1 MQAKSMVVL
10 AFLFVALLVA
20 SSMTYVVKETERA
33 VKLRFGEVVSTDIGP
48 GLHFKMPP
56 PINTVRKF
64 DARILT
70 LDANPE
76 RFLTIEKKSLT
87 IDSYAKWRIKNVDQ
101 FYRATNGSEAQTH
114 ALLSQRINAGL
125 RNEVGERDMH
135 EVVSGKRDE
144 LMADLIK
151 KVNAKAQKDFGIE
164 VVDIRVKQVD
174 LPNEVRQSVYDR
186 MNAEREKEAREHR
199 SLGKEIAEGIRAAAD
214 REKVVIEAKAYSK
227 SEEIRGEG
235 DAVAAATYA
244 KAYQKNPEF
253 YSFMRSLDA
262 YKNTFSEK
270 SDVFLLK
277 PDSEFFRYFNQA
289 KAN

>member
-1 MQAKSMVVL
+1 MQTKSIVVL
-10 AFLFVALLVA
+10 ALLFVALIVV
-20 SSMTYVVKETERA
+20 SSTAYVVKETERA
-33 VKLRFGEVVSTDIGP
+33 VMLRFGEVVSTDIGP

-56 PINTVRKF
+56 PINSIRRF

-87 IDSYAKWRIKNVDQ
+87 IDSYAKWKITNVGQ

-114 ALLSQRINAGL
+114 TLLAQRINAGL
-125 RNEVGERDMH
+125 RDEVGKRDMH

-144 LMADLIK
+144 LMTALTK
-151 KVNAKAQKDFGIE
+151 KIDAQAQEDFGIE

-174 LPNEVRQSVYDR
+174 LPDEVRQSVYDR

-199 SLGKEIAEGIRAAAD
+199 SLGKEIGEGIRAAAD
-214 REKVVIEAKAYSK
+214 REKVVIEAKAYSE
-227 SEEIRGEG
+227 SEEVRGEG
-235 DAVAAATYA
+235 DAVASATYA
-244 KAYQKNPEF
+244 KAYNRNPEF
-253 YSFMRSLDA
+253 YSFVRSLDA

-270 SDVFLLK
+270 SDIFLLK

-289 KAN
+289 KPK